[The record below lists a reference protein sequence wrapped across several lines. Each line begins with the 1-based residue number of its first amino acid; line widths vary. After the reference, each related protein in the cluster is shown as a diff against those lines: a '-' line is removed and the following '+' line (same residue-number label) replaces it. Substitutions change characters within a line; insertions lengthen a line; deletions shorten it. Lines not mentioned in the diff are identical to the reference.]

1 MMNDQRRMSLRK
13 APERLTY
20 INLQSGYAGIVRDI
34 SDGGLRFRV
43 IDPLQESEQVHFW
56 FVANFSRIGGTGD
69 LVWMDETKQTG
80 GLRFSQLSEESR
92 EQIRSWLHESNL
104 PPGIDEDSTPDV
116 AATGIFSLSNRSD
129 QCTVSAL
136 ATEPSSRTA
145 HLQSAITVSTRPVS
159 RPPIPRWN
167 ISKRS
172 ALALLETHFGP
183 KTRSSLKAVYAVILV
198 TMIAASSYVYFRQ
211 ARDLRNWQG
220 RRTFEQGQ
228 AQITPQASQQVEPQA
243 PRVTTPGSAAMN
255 EARSPSSPAT
265 AIEASLPKPL
275 AAREA
280 FVIQVSAVRSEAD
293 TRMLI
298 QSLRQNG
305 FPAFV
310 RNPTVDGFYRV
321 LVGPYP
327 NGESA
332 RIAQHELERAGY
344 KSFIRH

>member
-1 MMNDQRRMSLRK
+1 MVNEQRRTSLRK

-80 GLRFSQLSEESR
+80 GLRFTQLSEESR
-92 EQIRSWLHESNL
+92 EQIRSWLDESNL
-104 PPGIDEDSTPDV
+104 PPGIREDSTPDV
-116 AATGIFSLSNRSD
+116 AATGASPLSNQSK
-129 QCTVSAL
+129 QCTVPPVAS
-136 ATEPSSRTA
+136 ERSSRPA
-145 HLQSAITVSTRPVS
+145 HLQSAISVSTRHGS
-159 RPPIPRWN
+159 RPPTLRWN
-167 ISKRS
+167 ILKRS
-172 ALALLETHFGP
+172 ALALLETHFGA
-183 KTRSSLKAVYAVILV
+183 KNRSSLKAVYAVLPAMV
-198 TMIAASSYVYFRQ
+198 IAALSYIYFRE
-211 ARDLRNWQG
+211 ARELRNWLG

-228 AQITPQASQQVEPQA
+228 PQASRQVAPQA
-243 PRVTTPGSAAMN
+243 PRVTTPGSATMN
-255 EARSPSSPAT
+255 EARSPSSK
-265 AIEASLPKPL
+265 SL
-275 AAREA
+275 AAHEA

-310 RNPTVDGFYRV
+310 RNPTVDGFYRI
-321 LVGPYP
+321 LVGPYQDR
-327 NGESA
+327 ESA
-332 RIAQHELERAGY
+332 RIAQHELESAGY
-344 KSFIRH
+344 KPFIRH

>member
-1 MMNDQRRMSLRK
+1 MMNEQRRTSLRK
-13 APERLTY
+13 SPERLTY

-69 LVWMDETKQTG
+69 LVWMDETKKTG
-80 GLRFSQLSEESR
+80 GLRFTQLSEESR
-92 EQIRSWLHESNL
+92 EQIRSWLHESDL
-104 PPGIDEDSTPDV
+104 RPGIGEDSTPDV
-116 AATGIFSLSNRSD
+116 AATGASPLPNQSD
-129 QCTVSAL
+129 RCTVPVLGSD
-136 ATEPSSRTA
+136 SSSHPA
-145 HLQSAITVSTRPVS
+145 HLQSAISLPMRLGS
-159 RPPIPRWN
+159 RPPTPRWN

-172 ALALLETHFGP
+172 ALALLETHFGA
-183 KTRSSLKAVYAVILV
+183 KNRSSFKAVCAVILA
-198 TMIAASSYVYFRQ
+198 MAIAALSYIYFRE
-211 ARDLRNWQG
+211 ARELRNWLG
-220 RRTFEQGQ
+220 RRTFERGQ
-228 AQITPQASQQVEPQA
+228 AQTSQQVAPQA

-255 EARSPSSPAT
+255 EVKSPSS
-265 AIEASLPKPL
+265 KPL
-275 AAREA
+275 AAHEA
-280 FVIQVSAVRSEAD
+280 FVVQVSAVRSEAD

-298 QSLRQNG
+298 ESLRQNG

-327 NGESA
+327 DRDSA
-332 RIAQHELERAGY
+332 RIAQRKLERAGY

>member
-56 FVANFSRIGGTGD
+56 FVANFSRIGGTGN
-69 LVWMDETKQTG
+69 LVWMDETKKTG
-80 GLRFSQLSEESR
+80 GLRFTQLSEESR
-92 EQIRSWLHESNL
+92 EQIRSWLHQSNL
-104 PPGIDEDSTPDV
+104 PSGIDEDSTPDV
-116 AATGIFSLSNRSD
+116 AATGIFSLSNQSD

-136 ATEPSSRTA
+136 SSEPSSRPA
-145 HLQSAITVSTRPVS
+145 LLQSAISVSTRHGS
-159 RPPIPRWN
+159 RPPTLRWN
-167 ISKRS
+167 ILKRS
-172 ALALLETHFGP
+172 ALALLETHFGA
-183 KTRSSLKAVYAVILV
+183 KNRSSLKAVYAVILAMV
-198 TMIAASSYVYFRQ
+198 IAALSYIYFRE
-211 ARDLRNWQG
+211 ARELRNWLG

-228 AQITPQASQQVEPQA
+228 AQITPQASQQVAPQP
-243 PRVTTPGSAAMN
+243 PRVITPGSAAMN
-255 EARSPSSPAT
+255 DARSPSS
-265 AIEASLPKPL
+265 KPL

-310 RNPTVDGFYRV
+310 RNPTVDGFYRI
-321 LVGPYP
+321 LVGPYQDRD
-327 NGESA
+327 SA
-332 RIAQHELERAGY
+332 RIAQHELQRAGY
-344 KSFIRH
+344 KPFIRH

>member
-56 FVANFSRIGGTGD
+56 FVANFSRIGGTGN

-80 GLRFSQLSEESR
+80 GLRFTQLSEESR

-104 PPGIDEDSTPDV
+104 PSGIGEDSTPDV
-116 AATGIFSLSNRSD
+116 AATGIFSLSNQSD
-129 QCTVSAL
+129 QCTVPAL
-136 ATEPSSRTA
+136 SSEPSSRTA
-145 HLQSAITVSTRPVS
+145 HLQSAISVSTRS
-159 RPPIPRWN
+159 ENRPPTPRRN

-172 ALALLETHFGP
+172 ALALLKTHFGA
-183 KTRSSLKAVYAVILV
+183 KDRKSFKAVYAVILV
-198 TMIAASSYVYFRQ
+198 MMIAASSYVYFRE
-211 ARDLRNWQG
+211 ARGLRNWQG
-220 RRTFEQGQ
+220 RRTFERSH
-228 AQITPQASQQVEPQA
+228 AQTSQQVAPQA

-265 AIEASLPKPL
+265 AIEASLPKPF
-275 AAREA
+275 AAHEA

-298 QSLRQNG
+298 HGLRQNG

-310 RNPTVDGFYRV
+310 RNPTVDGFYRI

-327 NGESA
+327 DRDSV

>member
-1 MMNDQRRMSLRK
+1 MMNEQRRTSLRK
-13 APERLTY
+13 SPERLTY

-69 LVWMDETKQTG
+69 LVWMDETKKTG
-80 GLRFSQLSEESR
+80 GLRFTELSEESR

-104 PPGIDEDSTPDV
+104 RPGIGEDSTPDV
-116 AATGIFSLSNRSD
+116 AATGESPLSNQSGRRTVPVLASD
-129 QCTVSAL
+129 
-136 ATEPSSRTA
+136 PSSHPA
-145 HLQSAITVSTRPVS
+145 HLQSAISVPMQPGS
-159 RPPIPRWN
+159 RPPTLRWN

-172 ALALLETHFGP
+172 ALGLLETHLGA
-183 KTRSSLKAVYAVILV
+183 KNRSSLKAVYAVILAMV
-198 TMIAASSYVYFRQ
+198 IAALSYIYFRE
-211 ARDLRNWQG
+211 ARELRNWLG
-220 RRTFEQGQ
+220 RRTFERGQ
-228 AQITPQASQQVEPQA
+228 AQTSQQVPPQA

-255 EARSPSSPAT
+255 EVKSPSS
-265 AIEASLPKPL
+265 KPL
-275 AAREA
+275 AAHEA

-327 NGESA
+327 DRDSA
-332 RIAQHELERAGY
+332 RIAQRKLERAGY
-344 KSFIRH
+344 KSFIRR